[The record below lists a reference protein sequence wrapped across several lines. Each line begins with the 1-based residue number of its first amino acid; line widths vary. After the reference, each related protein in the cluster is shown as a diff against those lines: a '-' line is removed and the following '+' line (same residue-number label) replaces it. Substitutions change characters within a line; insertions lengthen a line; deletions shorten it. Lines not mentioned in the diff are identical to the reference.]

1 MHNLTELVIDKI
13 WRYYWEERKQVFL
26 KDIKNKNHKL
36 LNNVIFSNNL
46 LVFARCFNYLSI
58 THRMSVLTYDN

>member
-13 WRYYWEERKQVFL
+13 WRYYWVERKQVFL

-36 LNNVIFSNNL
+36 FFKPILNL
-46 LVFARCFNYLSI
+46 RFNHPIREFLF
-58 THRMSVLTYDN
+58 LA